1 MKSLYEQF
9 HEHFEVIRVNSPQ
22 HLTEALKI
30 RYQVYCLEQKYENP
44 EHFPQGLESDIFDHH
59 ADHSIIRHKATNQ
72 TLGAVRLVVSK
83 SISRQSFPIEQHFQ
97 GRYDGLLNEL
107 AVDRKCIGEVSRFA
121 ISNQF
126 RRVIES
132 NSCTSHIFKQGKLVD
147 RRNINN
153 RVLYSH
159 TVAGLINAV
168 IRMSL
173 DHNLTHWVCLM
184 EPSLARL
191 LGRFGFE
198 FKPLRTE
205 ELENDARKPYFA
217 VIYEELERIYH
228 NNSDIWEMIT
238 DKGKLWGH
246 PVSSSLIHIA

>member
-9 HEHFEVIRVNSPQ
+9 HEHFEVIRVNNPQ

-30 RYQVYCLEQKYENP
+30 RYQVYCLEQKYEDP
-44 EHFPQGLESDIFDHH
+44 QHFPQGLESDTFDHH
-59 ADHSIIRHKATNQ
+59 ADHSIIRHKVTNQ

-83 SISRQSFPIEQHFQ
+83 NALKQSFPIEQHFQ
-97 GRYDGLLNEL
+97 GKYDGLLDKL
-107 AVDRKCIGEVSRFA
+107 AVDRKYIGEVSRFA

-132 NSCTSHIFKQGKLVD
+132 NSCTTHIFKQGKLGD
-147 RRNINN
+147 RRNLNN
-153 RVLYSH
+153 RVLYSN

-198 FKPLRTE
+198 FKLLRIE
-205 ELENDARKPYFA
+205 EVGNDSRKPYFA
-217 VIYEELERIYH
+217 VINEELERIYH
-228 NNSDIWEMIT
+228 SNSEVWEMIT
-238 DKGKLWGH
+238 DQGKLWGQ
-246 PVSSSLIHIA
+246 PVSSPLIHIA